1 MSKLPGTTGPISSNP
16 NLAGGTGKLISSYY
30 LEIEYLLDRVERSS
44 THYQTLGLERS
55 ATGEDVIAAYQH
67 IISMLHPSNR
77 KIRSAVP
84 DEMLTRIDA
93 TFKKVSACF
102 GVLANADKR
111 ASYDRSLKR
120 PACRPLP
127 VDIPTT
133 HKPPPEDYK
142 AFPEE
147 AVVEASKT
155 GELINIAMP
164 GRGGR
169 IRIGAAGEV
178 AERRRCERLKLCLPV
193 LVTGQDRSGGKWKEV
208 AKTVDAS
215 RMGVSVL
222 MNRRVKMGTV
232 VHLRMPLPV
241 KLRTH
246 GYAEAGYTV
255 YAIVRRCDPPANGMR
270 ITGLEFVGEHP
281 PAGYLQKPWAKFVS
295 EKWTGPDRRL
305 EARRERSESVVVQYV
320 NDAMQ
325 VTGQENTTTEN
336 VSPSGAR
343 ILSKAAPPELD
354 LVKLICKECDFES
367 LAAVRN
373 RYKMKDGPERLC
385 LQLIEKQ
392 WPV

>member
-16 NLAGGTGKLISSYY
+16 NRPGGTGKLISSYY

-55 ATGEDVIAAYQH
+55 ATGEDVIAAYQQ

-84 DEMLTRIDA
+84 DEMLVRIDE

-120 PACRPLP
+120 PACRPLA

-147 AVVEASKT
+147 AMEASKT

-164 GRGGR
+164 GRRGR
-169 IRIGAAGEV
+169 IRVGAAGEV

-255 YAIVRRCDPPANGMR
+255 YGIVRRSDPPANGMR

-281 PAGYLQKPWAKFVS
+281 PAGYLQKPWAKFIS

-305 EARRERSESVVVQYV
+305 ESRTDRSESVLVQYL
-320 NDAMQ
+320 NETMQ
-325 VTGQENTTTEN
+325 VTGQEDTTTEN
-336 VSPSGAR
+336 VSRSGAR
-343 ILSKAAPPELD
+343 ILSKAAPLELD
-354 LVKLICKECDFES
+354 MVKVICKECDFES

-373 RYKMKDGPERLC
+373 RYRVKDGPERLC
-385 LQLIEKQ
+385 LRFIEKQ
-392 WPV
+392 WTI